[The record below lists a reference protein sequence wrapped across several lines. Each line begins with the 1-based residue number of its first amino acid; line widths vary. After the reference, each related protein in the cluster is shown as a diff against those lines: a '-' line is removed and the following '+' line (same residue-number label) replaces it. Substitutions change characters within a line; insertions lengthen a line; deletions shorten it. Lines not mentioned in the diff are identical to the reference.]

1 MTKANHLNYT
11 QPHLYVDKKLYA
23 EYKTILKNAGLD
35 LMAQSQLLFEKAI
48 KAEIEAYENKPKNKN
63 IKLLSEL

>member
-1 MTKANHLNYT
+1 MPKANHLNDT

-23 EYKTILKNAGLD
+23 EYKAILKSAGLD

-48 KAEIEAYENKPKNKN
+48 MSEIETYEKKPKTKEK
-63 IKLLSEL
+63 KLLSEL